1 VASSRSKLPPSA
13 ADAIKSGD
21 RRRGLEALRD
31 TLADHLL
38 LAQPNV
44 VAQIAGRLQAV
55 LSELASLPQAEAVS
69 RIDEV
74 RQRREKRRPA

>member
-1 VASSRSKLPPSA
+1 MASTRSKAPPSA
-13 ADAIKSGD
+13 ASAIKSGD
-21 RRRGLEALRD
+21 RRRALEALRD
-31 TLADHLL
+31 TLADHLE

-55 LSELASLPQAEAVS
+55 LSELASLPPVEGLS

-74 RQRREKRRPA
+74 RQAREKRRGA